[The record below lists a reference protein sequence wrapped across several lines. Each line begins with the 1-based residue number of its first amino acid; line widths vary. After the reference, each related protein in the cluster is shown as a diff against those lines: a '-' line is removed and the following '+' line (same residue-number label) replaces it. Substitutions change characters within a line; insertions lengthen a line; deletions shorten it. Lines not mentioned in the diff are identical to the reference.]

1 MTGSAEANARGTN
14 TTGGGKARGSAK
26 NESRLQAFG
35 QGAKKGGADWG
46 GCNPAWI
53 AAVVVRITMLG
64 GAITFGLSRD
74 QGAYMLKLMLDGDVQ
89 TLWFNGDSDLDTEL
103 ERVFAVLDTMS

>member
-1 MTGSAEANARGTN
+1 MPTAEDNARGNSTSR
-14 TTGGGKARGSAK
+14 GGKARGSAR

-35 QGAKKGGADWG
+35 QSTKKGSADWG
-46 GCNPAWI
+46 GCDARWV

-74 QGAYMLKLMLDGDVQ
+74 QGAYMVKLMLDGDVQ
-89 TLWFNGDSDLDTEL
+89 TLWFNGDADLDAEL